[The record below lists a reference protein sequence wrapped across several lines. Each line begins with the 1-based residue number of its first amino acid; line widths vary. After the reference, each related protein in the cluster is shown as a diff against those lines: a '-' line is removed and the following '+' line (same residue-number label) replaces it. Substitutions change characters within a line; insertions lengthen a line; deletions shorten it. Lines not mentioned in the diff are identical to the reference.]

1 MKQPKTKRNPLTAV
15 EWDTCWMAIRYAM
28 DRQTIA
34 SASLPRELL
43 SAYYDRWSGGQKE
56 TISVELHEYLEDK
69 KRALKTNDVYFGDKK
84 IDHPE
89 WMRFMLT
96 LDPKAHCTVTATH
109 GKKTEAVECIE
120 YDGKYYPISGVHR
133 WWDGVGNLT
142 VAGECIT
149 NVEKI

>member
-1 MKQPKTKRNPLTAV
+1 MKRPKTNTNPLTTV

-28 DRQTIA
+28 NRQTIA
-34 SASLPRELL
+34 SASLPRKLL
-43 SAYYDRWSGGQKE
+43 SAYYDRWSDEQKE
-56 TISVELHEYLEDK
+56 IIARDLREHYD
-69 KRALKTNDVYFGDKK
+69 DFGCFGDEK

-96 LDPKAHCTVTATH
+96 LDPKVHYAVTASD
-109 GKKTEAVECIE
+109 GIMTEKVKCVEYE
-120 YDGKYYPISGVHR
+120 GKYYPISGSHR
-133 WWDGVGNLT
+133 WWNGVGDLT